1 MSKPSWWQVIKSVL
15 AAFMGIQSKSN
26 REHDFTK
33 GNVVSYIVVGIAAT
47 IVFILTLVFI
57 IKLII
62 GS

>member
-1 MSKPSWWQVIKSVL
+1 MSKPSWWQVIQSVL

-33 GNVVSYIVVGIAAT
+33 GSVINYIVVGIALT
-47 IVFILTLVFI
+47 IIFILTLIFI

-62 GS
+62 GN